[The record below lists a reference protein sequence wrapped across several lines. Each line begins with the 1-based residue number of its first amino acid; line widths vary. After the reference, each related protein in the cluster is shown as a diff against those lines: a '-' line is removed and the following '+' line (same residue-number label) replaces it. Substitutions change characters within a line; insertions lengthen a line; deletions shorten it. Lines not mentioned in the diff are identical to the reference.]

1 MLEEDEKPKNKKSSL
16 VSKEYLESGTKTSRT
31 GSRTGSRRLNSQ
43 EIGDSSSSD
52 ESDTEK
58 AGLPPPIREGKSD
71 SYERLMSTESQCSS
85 QGPDDEPGSAS
96 TRESVKSP
104 VKQMELSIEDNH
116 VYTEMG
122 TKNSDRV
129 LRRERIS
136 KTAPLQSSS
145 VRSHEKEQDLKEEI
159 NRMKYRGSIA
169 SAQNSGM
176 IQAFLRQGTRL
187 QSSKSKPHS
196 SPRCHTRAKT
206 CDVNSDVMR
215 SYEAYRGLTSR
226 AYAVKCMN
234 LATSFREKPW
244 LQQVRQATAIAH
256 RGVRKTLEGKP
267 HLFTAEME
275 ARTPWTNTDYPLTT
289 PYLCS
294 KQRLLIFDFNSHT
307 APTFTFVICQFNW
320 GTNEHRNCRGITRIH
335 RSPSRPRPSMRPT
348 ATCINIHEHLI

>member
-1 MLEEDEKPKNKKSSL
+1 M
-16 VSKEYLESGTKTSRT
+16 V
-31 GSRTGSRRLNSQ
+31 
-43 EIGDSSSSD
+43 DSSSSD

-58 AGLPPPIREGKSD
+58 AVLPPIREGKSD
-71 SYERLMSTESQCSS
+71 SYERLTSTESQCRS

-104 VKQMELSIEDNH
+104 TKRMELSIQDDH
-116 VYTEMG
+116 VHTETG
-122 TKNSDRV
+122 AKNSDRV

-136 KTAPLQSSS
+136 KTAPLQSSHS
-145 VRSHEKEQDLKEEI
+145 PIRSHEKEQDLKEEI

-256 RGVRKTLEGKP
+256 RGVRKTLQGKP
-267 HLFTAEME
+267 HLFTAQME
-275 ARTPWTNTDYPLTT
+275 ARNTMDKHGLSVHNAIP
-289 PYLCS
+289 
-294 KQRLLIFDFNSHT
+294 
-307 APTFTFVICQFNW
+307 V
-320 GTNEHRNCRGITRIH
+320 
-335 RSPSRPRPSMRPT
+335 
-348 ATCINIHEHLI
+348 

>member
-1 MLEEDEKPKNKKSSL
+1 MRATQRRQSYHQSEKGNQTATRDWRARSL
-16 VSKEYLESGTKTSRT
+16 SAALRVRMMNQALRPQGKVSNHQR
-31 GSRTGSRRLNSQ
+31 
-43 EIGDSSSSD
+43 
-52 ESDTEK
+52 
-58 AGLPPPIREGKSD
+58 
-71 SYERLMSTESQCSS
+71 
-85 QGPDDEPGSAS
+85 
-96 TRESVKSP
+96 
-104 VKQMELSIEDNH
+104 MELSIQDDH
-116 VYTEMG
+116 VHTETG
-122 TKNSDRV
+122 AKNSDRV

-136 KTAPLQSSS
+136 KTAPLQSSHS
-145 VRSHEKEQDLKEEI
+145 PIRSHEKEQDLKEEI

-267 HLFTAEME
+267 HLFTAQME
-275 ARTPWTNTDYPLTT
+275 ARNTMDKHGLSVHNAIP
-289 PYLCS
+289 
-294 KQRLLIFDFNSHT
+294 
-307 APTFTFVICQFNW
+307 V
-320 GTNEHRNCRGITRIH
+320 
-335 RSPSRPRPSMRPT
+335 
-348 ATCINIHEHLI
+348 